1 MTGLGGGSDS
11 GDVGARRPLMRAC
24 GCARDFIGAEFGGT
38 VSGAQDRPWIG
49 LARFMRT
56 G

>member
-1 MTGLGGGSDS
+1 MTGLVGGEDP
-11 GDVGARRPLMRAC
+11 GDVDARRPLMRAC
-24 GCARDFIGAEFGGT
+24 GCARDFIGAENFGT
-38 VSGAQDRPWIG
+38 DSGAQDRPWLG